1 MADMRDIYVYSN
13 SKIANRD
20 KKCQGLEDKELRTQK
35 KRRSLIARSK
45 GIVEAHNF
53 LEQKLSTLLDKTS
66 D

>member
-53 LEQKLSTLLDKTS
+53 
-66 D
+66 